1 MMLFQNPIV
10 WLMRFRQRKGYG
22 VHSPFAFDFITNVIY
37 NKEKYYAYKDIDR
50 CLRWWEKGRVKSMRH
65 LAFRLTNFHEPKT
78 IYCDGQD
85 THILEACKQGS
96 KEMKLIETD
105 SSQMADMIL
114 LARADEKAMTHLD
127 EGTMLVLKNLRKEK
141 DFWKRIKEDNRVTVT
156 FDMYDVGVA
165 FAKKRLNKQHYKI
178 NW

>member
-1 MMLFQNPIV
+1 
-10 WLMRFRQRKGYG
+10 
-22 VHSPFAFDFITNVIY
+22 
-37 NKEKYYAYKDIDR
+37 
-50 CLRWWEKGRVKSMRH
+50 
-65 LAFRLTNFHEPKT
+65 
-78 IYCDGQD
+78 
-85 THILEACKQGS
+85 
-96 KEMKLIETD
+96 MKLIATD
-105 SSQMADMIL
+105 SPQVAEMIL

-156 FDMYDVGVA
+156 FDLYDVGVA